1 MLRIMLLK
9 LIQLFTSRIQL
20 KGIPK
25 MLWYSKKLFMGKDS
39 IYKVYNNIKIKIDN
53 NTNFHWLNVVNY
65 GGYETILLFEK
76 LLRPGDI
83 YIDIGANYGYMA
95 INASRL
101 VGATGTV
108 IAIEPEPRTLH
119 LLKYNADL
127 NNCNINVV
135 QKAISDSE
143 GETSFNVATEIGLS
157 RLDNSK
163 NNTFGMI
170 LQNKIIVNK
179 TPLDTLVDNLV
190 PNEDIRLVKIDVE
203 GHELSILK
211 GASKVI
217 AKRKTVFML
226 EINHGALS
234 QNDITFQDILEFFV
248 TRSHRVFWIH
258 SHSADWFRIG
268 RYPTLE
274 EVKDY
279 NKYVN
284 VYADIIAVP
293 DNLTL

>member
-1 MLRIMLLK
+1 M
-9 LIQLFTSRIQL
+9 
-20 KGIPK
+20 
-25 MLWYSKKLFMGKDS
+25 
-39 IYKVYNNIKIKIDN
+39 
-53 NTNFHWLNVVNY
+53 
-65 GGYETILLFEK
+65 FEK

-108 IAIEPEPRTLH
+108 IAIEPELRTLN

-163 NNTFGMI
+163 NTTFGMI
-170 LQNKIIVNK
+170 LQNKFIVQK

-190 PNEDIRLVKIDVE
+190 PNKDIRLVKIDVE
-203 GHELSILK
+203 GHEMSILK
-211 GASKVI
+211 AL
-217 AKRKTVFML
+217 AK
-226 EINHGALS
+226 
-234 QNDITFQDILEFFV
+234 
-248 TRSHRVFWIH
+248 
-258 SHSADWFRIG
+258 
-268 RYPTLE
+268 
-274 EVKDY
+274 
-279 NKYVN
+279 
-284 VYADIIAVP
+284 
-293 DNLTL
+293 